1 MLNLFSAAIV
11 MLMIAHLSVLSKE
24 SLEQCSL
31 KNHITS
37 LLLTAIK
44 KNI

>member
-11 MLMIAHLSVLSKE
+11 RLVIAHLPVLSK
-24 SLEQCSL
+24 EQCSL